1 MKNTVSVIV
10 GTQWGDEGKGKI
22 VDLLA
27 KNSDYVVRFH
37 GGNNAGHT
45 VIVGGKKYPFHLIPS
60 GILQPKAVGVIANG
74 VIVDPEVLVS
84 EIKMLEDD
92 GMNLKKKLVISERC
106 HLILPYH
113 KALDS
118 AYENARGKDKL
129 GTTGRGIGPAM
140 ADKYSYN
147 GIRVYEL
154 LDWNLFIEKF
164 TFQTKIKNK
173 IIETF
178 NIKPINIIIELKKL
192 SELRKIILPFIAD
205 TYQLLKKA
213 ADHRKSI
220 LLEGAHGIMLDID
233 FSPYPFST
241 ASNTIPG
248 AVNTGAGI
256 PVQKIGDILGVVKA
270 YTSRVGSGPF
280 PTELTDKLGTILQKK
295 GAEFGTTTGRAR
307 RVGWLDL
314 EAVKF
319 ASEVS
324 GITEIAVTK
333 IDILSGSEKIKVCVG
348 YKLNGKSI
356 PYSSCGYTELE
367 KLTPVYKEF
376 SGWKE
381 DIMKV
386 KSFKNLPKNCQD
398 YVKFIEN
405 FLGIPVKLISTGPKR
420 EEYIKLSLI

>member
-1 MKNTVSVIV
+1 MSMRSNISVIV

-22 VDLLA
+22 VDLLSEN
-27 KNSDYVVRFH
+27 KDYVVRFH

-45 VIVGGKKYPFHLIPS
+45 VIVSGKKYPFHLIPS

-92 GMNLKKKLVISERC
+92 GMDLIKKLVISERC

-113 KALDS
+113 KALDL
-118 AYENARGKDKL
+118 AYENARGKNKL

-140 ADKYSYN
+140 ADKYGYN
-147 GIRVYEL
+147 GVRVYEL
-154 LDWNLFIEKF
+154 LDWNLFVEKF
-164 TFQTKIKNK
+164 TFQAKIKNK

-178 NIKPINIIIELKKL
+178 GIKQINITSELKKI
-192 SELRKIILPFIAD
+192 SELRKTILPFVAD
-205 TYQLLKKA
+205 TYQLIKNAISQKKG
-213 ADHRKSI
+213 I
-220 LLEGAHGIMLDID
+220 LLEGAHGIMLDVD

-241 ASNTIPG
+241 GSNTIPG

-256 PVQKIGDILGVVKA
+256 PVQKIGDVLGVVKS

-280 PTELTDKLGTILQKK
+280 PTELTDQLGKNLQEK
-295 GAEFGTTTGRAR
+295 GGEFGTTTGRAR

-319 ASEVS
+319 ACSIS
-324 GITEIAVTK
+324 GITEIALTK
-333 IDILSGSEKIKVCVG
+333 IDILSGFEKIKVCVG
-348 YKLNGKSI
+348 YKLNGKSV

-367 KLTPVYKEF
+367 ELTPVYKQF
-376 SGWKE
+376 PGWTE
-381 DIMKV
+381 DITNIKN
-386 KSFKNLPKNCQD
+386 FKDLPKNCRD
-398 YVKFIEN
+398 YIKFIEK
-405 FLGIPVKLISTGPKR
+405 FLGIPIKLISTGPKR
-420 EEYIKLSLI
+420 EEYISV